1 MSATSKTAEEKRI
14 FHRWKIDSEVAIDC
28 KGEKSTALCKDLS
41 GAGMLIESD
50 KTFSV
55 GDEMTVLIEKKDETH
70 LPFNAV
76 AEVSR
81 IEDGAAGK
89 FIIGLS
95 IKEIID

>member
-1 MSATSKTAEEKRI
+1 MSATSSTAEEKRI
-14 FHRWKIDSEVAIDC
+14 FHRWKIDSEVSIAC
-28 KGEKSTALCKDLS
+28 NGENSIALCKDLS
-41 GAGMLIESD
+41 GAGMLIEAEQA
-50 KTFSV
+50 FSV
-55 GDEMTVLIEKKDETH
+55 GDEMTVSIEKKDETH
-70 LPFNAV
+70 LPFNAI

>member
-1 MSATSKTAEEKRI
+1 MSATSRTDEEKRI
-14 FHRWKIDSEVAIDC
+14 FHRWKIDSEVAIEC

-41 GAGMLIESD
+41 GAGMLIEAEQAL
-50 KTFSV
+50 SV
-55 GDEMTVLIEKKDETH
+55 GDEITVSIEKKDETH
-70 LPFNAV
+70 LPFNAI

-81 IEDGAAGK
+81 VEDGAAGR

>member
-1 MSATSKTAEEKRI
+1 MSATEKTAEEKRS
-14 FHRWKIDSEVAIDC
+14 FRRWKIDSEVAIEC
-28 KGEKSTALCKDLS
+28 NGENSTALCKDLS
-41 GAGMLIESD
+41 GAGMLIESEQ
-50 KTFSV
+50 TYTV
-55 GDEMTVLIEKKDETH
+55 GDEMTISIEKKDETH
-70 LPFNAV
+70 LPFNAL